1 MTPSARARRA
11 LPLVLAA
18 AFATLG
24 LGRDAYAQGAAP
36 SPADML
42 FTEGRELLEKGRY
55 AEACPKLAKSEE
67 LAPAVGTLLNL
78 AYCWEQAGRLRSA
91 LDAYA
96 QAEALAGAALE
107 AKRAAFARERYAAL
121 EPRAMKL
128 IVRIAPPEAP
138 GLQVKRNGVVL
149 AKADFDRPVAV
160 DPEDYVVTATAPGYT
175 PWRGAIIVKG
185 EGGVVTV
192 IVPPL
197 GPKAVAAGSDGSW
210 IGARR
215 YAALGLGAL
224 SALAIGGGVGMAFS
238 AKSRYD
244 DAGAHCDG
252 TTCDETG
259 NAIQRGAVT
268 QGNIA
273 TALIGLGLLAGG
285 AGVYLWIVGAPE
297 TGTAGSP
304 PPPPAK
310 KASASLHLEV
320 RPLGVGLKGLF

>member
-1 MTPSARARRA
+1 MTPSARARRP

-18 AFATLG
+18 AIATLAP
-24 LGRDAYAQGAAP
+24 GRRAYAQGAP
-36 SPADML
+36 QSPADAL

-91 LDAYA
+91 LDAYN
-96 QAEALAGAALE
+96 QAEVLALGAGE
-107 AKRAAFARERYAAL
+107 TKRAAFARDRYAAV

-138 GLQVKRNGVVL
+138 GLQVKRNGVAM
-149 AKADFDRPVAV
+149 AKTEFERPIAV
-160 DPEDYVVTATAPGYT
+160 DPEDYVVTATAPGYA
-175 PWRGAIIVKG
+175 PWKGAIIVKG
-185 EGGVVTV
+185 EGGVVTM

-197 GPKAVAAGSDGSW
+197 GQPTAAVDREGSW
-210 IGARR
+210 IGTRR
-215 YAALGLGAL
+215 YTALGLGAL

-238 AKSRYD
+238 AKSRYG
-244 DAGAHCDG
+244 DAGAHCDDSG
-252 TTCDETG
+252 CDETG
-259 NAIQRGAVT
+259 NAIQRRAVT

-297 TGTAGSP
+297 SEGASSP
-304 PPPPAK
+304 PPPVK
-310 KASASLHLEV
+310 KASLRLEV
-320 RPLGVGLKGLF
+320 RPLGASLKGLF